1 MKPVLKILKWFFL
14 ILFVVMAAASVVSM
28 VSGDPDAVYALIFSV
43 ICIALILML
52 SRKRKPGTAA
62 APVKPA
68 KKQAPIAKFT
78 RYKGFEIENFNI
90 DNLNGL
96 FVFNEE
102 FDYSVSE
109 IKENNLE
116 DFPIYKFEFHLKP
129 EFTRS
134 ESGAMRIMAE
144 GRVIGDLSEKTA
156 LAMKEFINSHD
167 GCKPSLEIKG
177 GTFKYYDSDEKE
189 LTTEREPWTA
199 KLLVSYY
206 E

>member
-14 ILFVVMAAASVVSM
+14 ILFVILAAASVVSM

-52 SRKRKPGTAA
+52 SRKRKPGAA
-62 APVKPA
+62 APARPA
-68 KKQAPIAKFT
+68 KKQAPVAKFT
-78 RYKGFEIENFNI
+78 RSKGFEIDNFNI
-90 DNLNGL
+90 NNLEGL
-96 FVFNEE
+96 FVFNDE
-102 FDYSVSE
+102 FDYTVAE

-134 ESGAMRIMAE
+134 ETGAMRIMAE

>member
-1 MKPVLKILKWFFL
+1 MKPVFKILKWIFL
-14 ILFVVMAAASVVSM
+14 IIFVVLAAASVVSL
-28 VSGDPDAVYALIFSV
+28 SSEPDAVYTLIFSV
-43 ICIALILML
+43 ICIALILLL
-52 SRKRKPGTAA
+52 SRKRKPGAA
-62 APVKPA
+62 AQARPA
-68 KKQAPIAKFT
+68 KKQAPVAKFT
-78 RYKGFEIENFNI
+78 RYKGFEIDNFNI
-90 DNLNGL
+90 NNLEGL
-96 FVFNEE
+96 FVFNDE
-102 FDYSVSE
+102 FDYSVAE